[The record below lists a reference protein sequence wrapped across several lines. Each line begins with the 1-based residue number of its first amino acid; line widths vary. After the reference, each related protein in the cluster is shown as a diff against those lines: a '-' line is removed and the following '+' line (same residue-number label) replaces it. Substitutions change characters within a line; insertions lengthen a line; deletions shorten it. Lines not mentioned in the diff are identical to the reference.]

1 MRNASHNR
9 KRGEAAR
16 DIIFILRDEA
26 RRVNAVLRGRYDEL
40 TIDATVDQHERIV
53 TPRELAALRGGR

>member
-1 MRNASHNR
+1 MRHASHNR
-9 KRGEAAR
+9 KRGQAAR

-40 TIDATVDQHERIV
+40 TIDATVDRNERLA
-53 TPRELAALRGGR
+53 TPRELAALRGVR